1 MLNPKASLFQVY
13 FVIDIVL
20 NFRTAFY
27 TKQGS
32 REERPGRIARNYIG
46 WPFFG
51 KTWGW
56 FTIDFVSTL
65 PISYIQ
71 YFTPDESSA
80 IDLLD
85 GSFGGER
92 TSSGNTRAL
101 KALRLVRLS
110 KMLRLARIKKI
121 LHKYS
126 DNVHLQTYI
135 SIGFTVFLIF
145 FLVHI
150 LACFFYLIGTSD
162 ETIGGSNTT
171 VEGWV
176 NAQAA

>member
-1 MLNPKASLFQVY
+1 MAIDIY

-27 TKQGS
+27 TKQGT
-32 REERPGRIARNYIG
+32 REERPGRIARNYVG

-71 YFTPDESSA
+71 YFTPDEGSA
-80 IDLLD
+80 IALLD
-85 GSFGGER
+85 GSLGGER

-121 LHKYS
+121 LHKCKPPHDIELSTRIVRGRRLYLNG
-126 DNVHLQTYI
+126 DGVCACVA
-135 SIGFTVFLIF
+135 FCDCTV
-145 FLVHI
+145 
-150 LACFFYLIGTSD
+150 C
-162 ETIGGSNTT
+162 E
-171 VEGWV
+171 
-176 NAQAA
+176 

>member
-1 MLNPKASLFQVY
+1 MAIDIY

-27 TKQGS
+27 TKQGT
-32 REERPGRIARNYIG
+32 REERPGRIARNYVG

-65 PISYIQ
+65 PISYVQ
-71 YFTPDESSA
+71 YFTPDEGSA
-80 IDLLD
+80 IALLD
-85 GSFGGER
+85 GSLGGER

-121 LHKYS
+121 LHKCKQPHDIELS
-126 DNVHLQTYI
+126 TRIVRGRCLCLNRDDV
-135 SIGFTVFLIF
+135 
-145 FLVHI
+145 
-150 LACFFYLIGTSD
+150 CD
-162 ETIGGSNTT
+162 
-171 VEGWV
+171 
-176 NAQAA
+176 